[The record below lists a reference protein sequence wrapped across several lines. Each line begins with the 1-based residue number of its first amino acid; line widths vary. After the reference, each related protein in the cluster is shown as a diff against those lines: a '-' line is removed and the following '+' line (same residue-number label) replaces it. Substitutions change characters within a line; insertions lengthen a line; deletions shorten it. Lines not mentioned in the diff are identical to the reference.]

1 MSSVRIRLGT
11 LQKVL
16 EIIEFQGLFFFGSRI
31 LKDVLSSDFEVMIIL
46 PIFVSA
52 KRKDMP
58 TIFILFGFR
67 FLFYAND
74 HEPIHVHVVKGD
86 ICAKFTLFPEVELV
100 ENKGLKPAELKLVES
115 VIEENKEIIAEHWNK
130 FFNRSI

>member
-1 MSSVRIRLGT
+1 
-11 LQKVL
+11 
-16 EIIEFQGLFFFGSRI
+16 
-31 LKDVLSSDFEVMIIL
+31 
-46 PIFVSA
+46 
-52 KRKDMP
+52 MP

-74 HEPIHVHVVKGD
+74 HEPIHIHVVKGD
-86 ICAKFTLFPEVELV
+86 ISAKFTLLPEVELV
-100 ENKGLKPAELKLVES
+100 ESKGLKRAELKLVES